1 MGSQTSTE
9 YSASHMSQLRVPK
22 YDLNSLAVVTV
33 IFNPIKY
40 KSRYELYHK
49 FDEHMSRSGV
59 TLLTIEC
66 IFDCP
71 ESLGLPLQKF
81 EITREKDPRHLQV
94 RAPSVL
100 WLKENLINI
109 AVKRLPDY
117 IEYVAWLDADI
128 EFQVGSPSNKAK
140 RESFFCLFKYYF
152 SPEKFSFADEN
163 SLSFSKRSTELICS
177 SSSSSIRFLRP
188 ELICF
193 RYSGKIITIEENNHL
208 THKQRVIFLFLFS
221 V

>member
-9 YSASHMSQLRVPK
+9 YPTTHMSQLRVPK
-22 YDLNSLAVVTV
+22 YDLNNLAVITV
-33 IFNPIKY
+33 VFNPIKY

-66 IFDCP
+66 IFECP
-71 ESLGLPLQKF
+71 EALGLPLQKF

-94 RAPSVL
+94 KAPSVL

-128 EFQVGSPSNKAK
+128 EFQVSSPSNKAK
-140 RESFFCLFKYYF
+140 FEYFFYFFLFKYYF
-152 SPEKFSFADEN
+152 SSRGVFFHQPEP
-163 SLSFSKRSTELICS
+163 LEL
-177 SSSSSIRFLRP
+177 L
-188 ELICF
+188 
-193 RYSGKIITIEENNHL
+193 KTINK
-208 THKQRVIFLFLFS
+208 TD
-221 V
+221 

>member
-9 YSASHMSQLRVPK
+9 YPTTHMSQLRVPK
-22 YDLNSLAVVTV
+22 YDLNNLAVITV
-33 IFNPIKY
+33 VFNPIKY

-66 IFDCP
+66 IFESP
-71 ESLGLPLQKF
+71 EALGLPLQKF

-94 RAPSVL
+94 KAPSVL

-109 AVKRLPDY
+109 AVKSLPDY

-128 EFQVGSPSNKAK
+128 EFQVSSPSNKAK
-140 RESFFCLFKYYF
+140 SEYFFICFLFKYYF
-152 SPEKFSFADEN
+152 SSRGVFFH
-163 SLSFSKRSTELICS
+163 
-177 SSSSSIRFLRP
+177 RP
-188 ELICF
+188 EPLELLKMINKTDWQ
-193 RYSGKIITIEENNHL
+193 R
-208 THKQRVIFLFLFS
+208 HKVSPNGIDFVSSFG
-221 V
+221 